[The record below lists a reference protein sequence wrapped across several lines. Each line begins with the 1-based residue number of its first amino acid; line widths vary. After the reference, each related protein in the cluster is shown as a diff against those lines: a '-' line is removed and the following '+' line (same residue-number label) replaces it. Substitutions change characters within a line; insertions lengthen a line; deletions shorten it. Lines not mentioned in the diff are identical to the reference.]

1 MDYIFIYIKN
11 DGEGKISVYSDADY
25 GGYLDLRNLIEG
37 YIIFKEENV
46 IAWYLKLQN
55 LIILFLIESKYVVL
69 SETAREL
76 IWYI

>member
-25 GGYLDLRNLIEG
+25 GGYLDLRKLIEG

-46 IAWYLKLQN
+46 IAWYLKL
-55 LIILFLIESKYVVL
+55 
-69 SETAREL
+69 
-76 IWYI
+76 